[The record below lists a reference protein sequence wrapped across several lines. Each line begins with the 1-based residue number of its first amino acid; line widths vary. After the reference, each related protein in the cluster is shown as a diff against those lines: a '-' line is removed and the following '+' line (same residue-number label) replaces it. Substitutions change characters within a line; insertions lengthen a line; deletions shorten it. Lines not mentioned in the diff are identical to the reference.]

1 MDEVEDAG
9 PGGSV
14 QQGTP
19 TTEDDPGSNGN
30 GKGKGDSQ
38 PQGLLPSGGLIFVCY
53 LVVLGASLVAYL
65 LAKEPEIVIKI
76 DEGFSVFAVLYIVTQ
91 AIERFLEPIAS
102 TKLLRAD
109 EVEKAKAKAKQ
120 KADALGAKLS
130 PVTETTTEAEVEEA
144 AAEKQVADTKLQ
156 QLQANRKIL
165 LWALASVLGLAAAV
179 LMNLTL
185 IESIASVTASGAA
198 AAWFERLDVVITGL
212 AIGGG
217 TKPLHDLIANLE
229 SKKKGSD
236 PATQPSV

>member
-1 MDEVEDAG
+1 MDEVEDA
-9 PGGSV
+9 
-14 QQGTP
+14 P
-19 TTEDDPGSNGN
+19 TTEDDLGSNGN
-30 GKGKGDSQ
+30 GDGNGGNGDSQ
-38 PQGLLPSGGLIFVCY
+38 PEGLLPNGWLILLCY
-53 LVVLGASLVAYL
+53 VLVLLASLLAYL

-102 TKLLRAD
+102 TRLLGAD
-109 EVEKAKAKAKQ
+109 EVERAKADAKR

-130 PVTETTTEAEVEEA
+130 PVTGPATEADVEEA
-144 AAEKQVADTKLQ
+144 AAEKQGADTRLQ

-165 LWALASVLGLAAAV
+165 LWAVASVLGLGAAV

-185 IESIASVTASGAA
+185 IESIASVTKSGAA
-198 AAWFERLDVVITGL
+198 AGWFERVDVVITGL

-217 TKPLHDLIANLE
+217 TKPLHDLIAGLE
-229 SKKKGSD
+229 SKKKGAD